1 LASERCHREVAA
13 RQRGNPMTLRSI
25 FRFASMLV
33 VAVIFF
39 GLHPIYTAASHA
51 RIIRLSLVQG
61 DVRILHD
68 SKGDPLANDKGAWER
83 AELNLPLRQHDVL
96 ATDNGRAEVE
106 FENGAMAFLNENSVL
121 EFFDLS
127 LDDGSLTT
135 RLILRQ
141 GSGSFY
147 VNPARDDYFSVTGGD
162 FTAEAA
168 GRTNFRLDNFDDGST
183 VAVIKGQVS
192 VVHKKDNQLLEKGQ
206 SFTMSANGVSS
217 VSSAPQGDDF
227 DRWVSGREDSVVTA
241 TNAAMQYSNSSS
253 YVSGFGDLYTYGGF
267 YPTAGMGYG
276 WQPYGVGLGWSPFDY
291 GCGNW
296 FYGSQFGWS
305 FIGSQPWGWLPYHY
319 GGWLFQPGIGWL
331 WVPTGFGRGTVPV
344 KFRPATATFVRSGS
358 TVAMVPTHPL
368 DSGSKTPINLA
379 HATPLT
385 SASGARVP
393 AGSDGKWKVVKE
405 VPAQTLVS
413 HASPATVPARSA
425 RTLDS
430 RTVSGPS
437 NGSTI
442 AYDAKEHRFTNSNVN
457 AVSAAPASRATTSL
471 ATTSSPAAPRG
482 VSMSAS
488 PARTVTAERQVRA
501 MPSASSR
508 VAPPPPRS
516 SASSGGGFFGAG
528 SSARGASPQMSTST
542 HATMSSAPRGSSG
555 GGGGRA
561 H

>member
-1 LASERCHREVAA
+1 
-13 RQRGNPMTLRSI
+13 MTLRTFSRIASI
-25 FRFASMLV
+25 SI
-33 VAVIFF
+33 VAVLCF

-68 SKGDPLANDKGAWER
+68 SKGDPLANDKAPWER
-83 AELNLPLRQHDVL
+83 AELNLPIRQHDVL

-141 GSGSFY
+141 GTGSFY
-147 VNPARDDYFSVTGGD
+147 VNPAHDDYFSVTGGD
-162 FTAEAA
+162 FTAAAA
-168 GRTNFRLDNFDDGST
+168 GRANFRMDNFDDGST

-192 VVHKKDNQLLEKGQ
+192 VVHKKENQLLEKGQ
-206 SFTMSANGVSS
+206 SFTMSANGASS

-227 DRWVSGREDSVVTA
+227 DHWVSGREDSVVTA
-241 TNAAMQYSNSSS
+241 TNAAMQYSNTSS

-267 YPTAGMGYG
+267 YPIAGMGYG
-276 WQPYGVGLGWSPFDY
+276 WQPYGAGIGWSPFDY
-291 GCGNW
+291 GYGNW

-319 GGWLFQPGIGWL
+319 GGWIFEPGIGWL
-331 WVPTGFGRGTVPV
+331 WTPTGFRGGNVPV
-344 KFRPATATFVRSGS
+344 KFHPATATFVRSGS
-358 TVAMVPTHPL
+358 TVAMVPTHPQ
-368 DSGSKTPINLA
+368 DSGSKTPLNLA
-379 HATPLT
+379 HVMPLT
-385 SASGARVP
+385 SASGAQAVP
-393 AGSDGKWKVVKE
+393 AGDKWKVVKE

-413 HASPATVPARSA
+413 HASSTTVPARSS

-430 RTVSGPS
+430 TGASAQPRS
-437 NGSTI
+437 STI
-442 AYDAKEHRFTNSNVN
+442 TYDAKEHRFVNSNVN
-457 AVSAAPASRATTSL
+457 ANSAASTS
-471 ATTSSPAAPRG
+471 AAATSSAMTASATAAKGSTSSTEVARAATVERR
-482 VSMSAS
+482 VS
-488 PARTVTAERQVRA
+488 A

-508 VAPPPPRS
+508 VAAPPPAPRS
-516 SASSGGGFFGAG
+516 YASGRGGYFGGSSG
-528 SSARGASPQMSTST
+528 ARGASSAMSTST
-542 HATMSSAPRGSSG
+542 HATMSSGSRGASTS
-555 GGGGRA
+555 GGGRA

>member
-1 LASERCHREVAA
+1 
-13 RQRGNPMTLRSI
+13 MTLRTFSRVASI
-25 FRFASMLV
+25 LI
-33 VAVIFF
+33 VAVLCL

-68 SKGDPLANDKGAWER
+68 SKGDPLANDKAPWER
-83 AELNLPLRQHDVL
+83 AELNLPIRQHDVL

-106 FENGAMAFLNENSVL
+106 FENGAMAFINENSVL

-141 GSGSFY
+141 GTGSFY

-168 GRTNFRLDNFDDGST
+168 GRANFRMDNFDDGST

-192 VVHKKDNQLLEKGQ
+192 VVHKNDNKLLAKGQ
-206 SFTMSANGVSS
+206 SFSMSAGAATGTVN
-217 VSSAPQGDDF
+217 SAPQGDDF
-227 DRWVSGREDSVVTA
+227 DHWVSGREDSVVTA

-267 YPTAGMGYG
+267 YPIAGMGYG

-291 GCGNW
+291 GNW

-305 FIGSQPWGWLPYHY
+305 FIGNQPWGWLPYHY

-331 WVPTGFGRGTVPV
+331 WTPTGFGRGTVPV
-344 KFRPATATFVRSGS
+344 KFHPVTATFVRSGS

-368 DSGSKTPINLA
+368 DSGSKTPLNLA
-379 HATPLT
+379 HLMPLT
-385 SASGARVP
+385 SAGGVQETSAGA
-393 AGSDGKWKVVKE
+393 KWKVVKE
-405 VPAQTLVS
+405 VPAQTFVS
-413 HASPATVPARSA
+413 HASATTVPARSM

-430 RTVSGPS
+430 SGVSTQPRS
-437 NGSTI
+437 STI
-442 AYDAKEHRFTNSNVN
+442 AYDAKEHRFVNSNVN
-457 AVSAAPASRATTSL
+457 AVSAAAATSS
-471 ATTSSPAAPRG
+471 TSSPMTSSAVATRG
-482 VSMSAS
+482 SSTITLSTTAS
-488 PARTVTAERQVRA
+488 PARATTVERQVRTV
-501 MPSASSR
+501 PSASSR
-508 VAPPPPRS
+508 VAAPPPARS
-516 SASSGGGFFGAG
+516 YASARGGVFEAG
-528 SSARGASPQMSTST
+528 SSARSTSARTTTST
-542 HATMSSAPRGSSG
+542 HSTMSSGSRGASMS
-555 GGGGRA
+555 GGGRA

>member
-1 LASERCHREVAA
+1 MSLRTFSRVASI
-13 RQRGNPMTLRSI
+13 LI
-25 FRFASMLV
+25 
-33 VAVIFF
+33 VAVLCF

-68 SKGDPLANDKGAWER
+68 SKGDPLASDKAPWER
-83 AELNLPLRQHDVL
+83 ADLNLPIRQHDVL

-141 GSGSFY
+141 GTGSFY

-168 GRTNFRLDNFDDGST
+168 GRANFRMDNFDDGST

-192 VVHKKDNQLLEKGQ
+192 VVHKNDNKLLVKGQ
-206 SFTMSANGVSS
+206 SFAMSAGDATGTIN
-217 VSSAPQGDDF
+217 SAAQNDDF

-267 YPTAGMGYG
+267 YPIAGMGYG
-276 WQPYGVGLGWSPFDY
+276 WQPYGVGMGWSPFDY
-291 GCGNW
+291 GNW

-319 GGWLFQPGIGWL
+319 GGWVFQPGIGWL
-331 WVPTGFGRGTVPV
+331 WTPTGFGRGTVPV
-344 KFRPATATFVRSGS
+344 KFHPVTATFVRSGS
-358 TVAMVPTHPL
+358 TVAMVPTHPQ
-368 DSGSKTPINLA
+368 DSGNKTPLNLA
-379 HATPLT
+379 HMMPLT
-385 SASGARVP
+385 SSGGVQETS
-393 AGSDGKWKVVKE
+393 AGAKWKVVKE
-405 VPAQTLVS
+405 VPAQAFVS
-413 HASPATVPARSA
+413 HASSTTVPARST
-425 RTLDS
+425 RTLAS
-430 RTVSGPS
+430 SGVSAQRRS
-437 NGSTI
+437 STI
-442 AYDAKEHRFTNSNVN
+442 VYDAKEHRFVNSNVN
-457 AVSAAPASRATTSL
+457 AAPAATISSAA
-471 ATTSSPAAPRG
+471 TSSAIAARG
-482 VSMSAS
+482 SSTTAS
-488 PARTVTAERQVRA
+488 PARTATVDRQVRA

-508 VAPPPPRS
+508 VAAQPPAPRS
-516 SASSGGGFFGAG
+516 YAGGGFFGAG
-528 SSARGASPQMSTST
+528 SGARGTSTRTTTATHSSVLSSGSRGASMS
-542 HATMSSAPRGSSG
+542 
-555 GGGGRA
+555 GGGRA

>member
-1 LASERCHREVAA
+1 MALRIFSRVASI
-13 RQRGNPMTLRSI
+13 LI
-25 FRFASMLV
+25 
-33 VAVIFF
+33 VAVLCL
-39 GLHPIYTAASHA
+39 GLNPIYTAASHA

-68 SKGDPLANDKGAWER
+68 SKGDPLAKDKAPWER
-83 AELNLPLRQHDVL
+83 AELNLPIRQHDVL

-141 GSGSFY
+141 GTGAFY
-147 VNPARDDYFSVTGGD
+147 VNPTHDDYFSVTGGD

-168 GRTNFRLDNFDDGST
+168 GRANFRMDNFDDGST

-192 VVHKKDNQLLEKGQ
+192 VVRKNDNKLLVKGQ
-206 SFTMSANGVSS
+206 SLTMSADAATTI
-217 VSSAPQGDDF
+217 SSAPQGDDF

-241 TNAAMQYSNSSS
+241 TNAAAQYSNYSP

-267 YPTAGMGYG
+267 YPIGGLGYG

-319 GGWLFQPGIGWL
+319 GGWVFQPGIGWL
-331 WVPTGFGRGTVPV
+331 WTPTGFGRGTVPV
-344 KFRPATATFVRSGS
+344 KFHPVTATFVRSGS

-368 DSGSKTPINLA
+368 DSGSKTPLNLA
-379 HATPLT
+379 HVMPLT
-385 SASGARVP
+385 SAGGVQEVSAGA
-393 AGSDGKWKVVKE
+393 KWKVVKE

-413 HASPATVPARSA
+413 HASSTAVPARSA

-430 RTVSGPS
+430 SAAAAQPKS
-437 NGSTI
+437 STI
-442 AYDAKEHRFTNSNVN
+442 TYDAKEHRFVNSNVN
-457 AVSAAPASRATTSL
+457 ATPA
-471 ATTSSPAAPRG
+471 ATTSSATTSSAIAARG
-482 VSMSAS
+482 PSTVTSSSSAS
-488 PARTVTAERQVRA
+488 LARTATVERQVRA
-501 MPSASSR
+501 VPSASSR
-508 VAPPPPRS
+508 VAAAPPARS
-516 SASSGGGFFGAG
+516 YASARGGFFGGG
-528 SSARGASPQMSTST
+528 SSASGTSTRTTTSAHSSVSSGSRGASMS
-542 HATMSSAPRGSSG
+542 
-555 GGGGRA
+555 GGGRA